1 MANSPGFF
9 QLPRDNSSGGSKK
22 MKKMPVNET
31 RNITNEIV
39 VNRSVELVV

>member
-22 MKKMPVNET
+22 VNKILVNET
-31 RNITNEIV
+31 SNITNDTV